1 MNPMFLSKMFGGV
14 AFFAAL
20 HGVEGLIGGLLGVT
34 IVRGLEKRGFPQL
47 GVRGG

>member
-20 HGVEGLIGGLLGVT
+20 HGDGGLSGGLRGVT
-34 IVRGLEKRGFPQL
+34 IVRGLEKRGFPQF
-47 GVRGG
+47 GVRRG